1 LFEELIA
8 PYGMKLPVF
17 RHRLPTPFTPKLSFT
32 PCLFGTFKIY
42 NSYIR
47 PGKEFFPPL
56 KLNGEVIMEAGYITL
71 NMAPSGSTA
80 KVKGLTSNGNI
91 RRRMLDLGLVMN
103 TDVEVLQ
110 KSPSGDPTA
119 YHIRGA
125 VIALRSEEAS
135 KILVEINPIV

>member
-1 LFEELIA
+1 
-8 PYGMKLPVF
+8 
-17 RHRLPTPFTPKLSFT
+17 
-32 PCLFGTFKIY
+32 
-42 NSYIR
+42 
-47 PGKEFFPPL
+47 
-56 KLNGEVIMEAGYITL
+56 MEAGYITL